1 MTVFEA
7 ARQADCVQ
15 AAEKLGI
22 RTRRSGGKAYACC
35 LFHAERTPSLCLYP
49 DSGGFYCF
57 GCHAHGDAVALYAQ
71 ALSVTSDTLLG
82 LDKTGMERTL
92 NLKEQRILTAF
103 RNATPEMQSAM
114 YQLFVNIDN
123 ISGTLHEKNT
133 SLELAEEFIKRSGM
147 QDEWKEMQRE
157 AMPAEQ

>member
-1 MTVFEA
+1 MNEKTFGERL
-7 ARQADCVQ
+7 ARLREDKGWLQRDLAFRVSVK
-15 AAEKLGI
+15 ANTISNWEKGI
-22 RTRRSGGKAYACC
+22 SRPN
-35 LFHAERTPSLCLYP
+35 LDQLCLL
-49 DSGGFYCF
+49 C
-57 GCHAHGDAVALYAQ
+57 Q
-71 ALSVTSDTLLG
+71 ALSVTSDTMLG

-92 NLKEQRILTAF
+92 NLKEQRILTAI

-133 SLELAEEFIKRSGM
+133 SLDLAEEFIKSSGM
-147 QDEWKEMQRE
+147 QDEWEEMQRE

>member
-1 MTVFEA
+1 MNEKTFGERL
-7 ARQADCVQ
+7 ARLREDKGWLQRDLAFRVSVK
-15 AAEKLGI
+15 ANTISNWEKGI
-22 RTRRSGGKAYACC
+22 SRPN
-35 LFHAERTPSLCLYP
+35 LDQLCLL
-49 DSGGFYCF
+49 C
-57 GCHAHGDAVALYAQ
+57 Q
-71 ALSVTSDTLLG
+71 ALSVTSDTMLG

-133 SLELAEEFIKRSGM
+133 SLELAEEFIKSSGM
-147 QDEWKEMQRE
+147 QDEWEDVLRE
-157 AMPAEQ
+157 SMPSDE

>member
-1 MTVFEA
+1 MSEKTFGERL
-7 ARQADCVQ
+7 ARLREDKGWLQRDLAFRVSVK
-15 AAEKLGI
+15 ANTISNWEKGI
-22 RTRRSGGKAYACC
+22 SRPN
-35 LFHAERTPSLCLYP
+35 LDQLCLL
-49 DSGGFYCF
+49 C
-57 GCHAHGDAVALYAQ
+57 Q

-114 YQLFVNIDN
+114 YQLLVNIDN
-123 ISGTLHEKNT
+123 ISGTVHEKNT

-147 QDEWKEMQRE
+147 QDEWEDVLRE
-157 AMPAEQ
+157 SMSADE

>member
-1 MTVFEA
+1 MNEKTFGERL
-7 ARQADCVQ
+7 ARLREDKGWLQRDLAFRVSVK
-15 AAEKLGI
+15 ANTISNWEKGI
-22 RTRRSGGKAYACC
+22 SRPN
-35 LFHAERTPSLCLYP
+35 LDQLCLL
-49 DSGGFYCF
+49 C
-57 GCHAHGDAVALYAQ
+57 Q

-103 RNATPEMQSAM
+103 RNATPELQSTL

-133 SLELAEEFIKRSGM
+133 SLELAEEFIKSSGM
-147 QDEWKEMQRE
+147 QDEWEEMQRE
-157 AMPAEQ
+157 VIPSEQ

>member
-1 MTVFEA
+1 MNEKTFGERL
-7 ARQADCVQ
+7 ARLREDKGWLQRDLALRVCVK
-15 AAEKLGI
+15 ANTISNWEKGI
-22 RTRRSGGKAYACC
+22 SRPN
-35 LFHAERTPSLCLYP
+35 LDQLCLL
-49 DSGGFYCF
+49 C
-57 GCHAHGDAVALYAQ
+57 Q

-103 RNATPEMQSAM
+103 RNATPELQSAM

-133 SLELAEEFIKRSGM
+133 SLELAEEFIKSSGM
-147 QDEWKEMQRE
+147 QDEWKEMQQE

>member
-1 MTVFEA
+1 MNEKTFGERL
-7 ARQADCVQ
+7 ARLREDKGWLQRDLAFRVSVK
-15 AAEKLGI
+15 ANTISNWEKGI
-22 RTRRSGGKAYACC
+22 SRPN
-35 LFHAERTPSLCLYP
+35 LDQLCLL
-49 DSGGFYCF
+49 C
-57 GCHAHGDAVALYAQ
+57 Q

-114 YQLFVNIDN
+114 YQLLVNIDN

-133 SLELAEEFIKRSGM
+133 SLELAEEFIKSSGM
-147 QDEWKEMQRE
+147 QDEWEDVLRE
-157 AMPAEQ
+157 SMPAEQ

>member
-1 MTVFEA
+1 MNEKTFGERL
-7 ARQADCVQ
+7 ARLREDKGWLQRDLAFRVSVK
-15 AAEKLGI
+15 ANTISNWEKGI
-22 RTRRSGGKAYACC
+22 SRPN
-35 LFHAERTPSLCLYP
+35 LDQLCLL
-49 DSGGFYCF
+49 C
-57 GCHAHGDAVALYAQ
+57 Q

-103 RNATPEMQSAM
+103 RNATPELQSAM

-133 SLELAEEFIKRSGM
+133 SLELAEEFIKSSGM
-147 QDEWKEMQRE
+147 QDEWKEMQQE

>member
-1 MTVFEA
+1 MNEKTFGERL
-7 ARQADCVQ
+7 ARLREDKGWLQRDLAFRVSVK
-15 AAEKLGI
+15 ANTISNWEKGI
-22 RTRRSGGKAYACC
+22 SRPN
-35 LFHAERTPSLCLYP
+35 LDQLCLL
-49 DSGGFYCF
+49 C
-57 GCHAHGDAVALYAQ
+57 Q

-103 RNATPEMQSAM
+103 RNATPELQNAM
-114 YQLFVNIDN
+114 YQLLVNIDN

-133 SLELAEEFIKRSGM
+133 SLELAEEFIKSSGM

>member
-1 MTVFEA
+1 MNEKTFGERL
-7 ARQADCVQ
+7 ARLREDKGWLQRDLAFRVSVK
-15 AAEKLGI
+15 ANTISNWEKGI
-22 RTRRSGGKAYACC
+22 SRPN
-35 LFHAERTPSLCLYP
+35 LDQLCLL
-49 DSGGFYCF
+49 C
-57 GCHAHGDAVALYAQ
+57 Q

-92 NLKEQRILTAF
+92 NLKEQRILTAI
-103 RNATPEMQSAM
+103 RNATPELQSAM
-114 YQLFVNIDN
+114 YQLLVNIDN

-133 SLELAEEFIKRSGM
+133 SLELAEEFIKSSGM

>member
-1 MTVFEA
+1 MNEKTFGERL
-7 ARQADCVQ
+7 ARLREDKGWLQRDLAFRVCVK
-15 AAEKLGI
+15 ANTISNWEKGI
-22 RTRRSGGKAYACC
+22 SRPN
-35 LFHAERTPSLCLYP
+35 LDQLCLL
-49 DSGGFYCF
+49 C
-57 GCHAHGDAVALYAQ
+57 Q

-133 SLELAEEFIKRSGM
+133 SLELAEEFIKSSGM
-147 QDEWKEMQRE
+147 QDEWEDVLRE
-157 AMPAEQ
+157 SMPSDE

>member
-1 MTVFEA
+1 MNEKTFGERL
-7 ARQADCVQ
+7 ARLREDKGWLQRDLAFRVSVK
-15 AAEKLGI
+15 ANTISNWEKGI
-22 RTRRSGGKAYACC
+22 SRPN
-35 LFHAERTPSLCLYP
+35 LDQLCLL
-49 DSGGFYCF
+49 C
-57 GCHAHGDAVALYAQ
+57 Q

-92 NLKEQRILTAF
+92 NLKEQRILTAI
-103 RNATPEMQSAM
+103 RNATPELQSAM
-114 YQLFVNIDN
+114 YQLLVNIDN

>member
-1 MTVFEA
+1 MNEKTFGERL
-7 ARQADCVQ
+7 ARLREDKGWLQRDLAFRVSVK
-15 AAEKLGI
+15 ANTISNWEKGI
-22 RTRRSGGKAYACC
+22 SRPN
-35 LFHAERTPSLCLYP
+35 LDQLCLL
-49 DSGGFYCF
+49 C
-57 GCHAHGDAVALYAQ
+57 Q

-82 LDKTGMERTL
+82 LDKTGMERML

-103 RNATPEMQSAM
+103 RNATPEMQNAM
-114 YQLFVNIDN
+114 YQLLVNIDN

-133 SLELAEEFIKRSGM
+133 SLELAEEFIKSSGM

>member
-1 MTVFEA
+1 MNEKTFGERL
-7 ARQADCVQ
+7 ARLREDKGWLQRDLAFRVSVK
-15 AAEKLGI
+15 ANTISNWEKGI
-22 RTRRSGGKAYACC
+22 SRPN
-35 LFHAERTPSLCLYP
+35 LDQLCLL
-49 DSGGFYCF
+49 C
-57 GCHAHGDAVALYAQ
+57 Q

-92 NLKEQRILTAF
+92 NIKEQRILTAF

-133 SLELAEEFIKRSGM
+133 SLELAEEFIKSSGM

>member
-1 MTVFEA
+1 MKEKRFGERL
-7 ARQADCVQ
+7 ARLREDKGWLQRDLAFRVSVK
-15 AAEKLGI
+15 ANTISNWEKGI
-22 RTRRSGGKAYACC
+22 SRPN
-35 LFHAERTPSLCLYP
+35 LDQLCLL
-49 DSGGFYCF
+49 C
-57 GCHAHGDAVALYAQ
+57 Q

-92 NLKEQRILTAF
+92 NLKEQRILTAI

>member
-1 MTVFEA
+1 MNEKTFGERL
-7 ARQADCVQ
+7 ARLREDKGWLQRDLAFRVSVK
-15 AAEKLGI
+15 ANTISNWEKGI
-22 RTRRSGGKAYACC
+22 SRPN
-35 LFHAERTPSLCLYP
+35 LDQLCLL
-49 DSGGFYCF
+49 C
-57 GCHAHGDAVALYAQ
+57 Q

-82 LDKTGMERTL
+82 LDKTGMKRTL

-133 SLELAEEFIKRSGM
+133 SLDLAEEFIKSSGM
-147 QDEWKEMQRE
+147 QDEWEDVLRE
-157 AMPAEQ
+157 SMPSDE